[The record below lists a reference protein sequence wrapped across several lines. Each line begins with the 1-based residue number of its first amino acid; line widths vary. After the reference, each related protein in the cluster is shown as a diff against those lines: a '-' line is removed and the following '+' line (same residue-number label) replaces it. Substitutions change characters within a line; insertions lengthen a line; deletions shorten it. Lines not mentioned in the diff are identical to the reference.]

1 MRPTAILAV
10 AAVLLALPGAPL
22 VAQHGHDHSTE
33 PEPRI
38 PADARLGTV
47 PFVTSC
53 SEAAQPGFRRGLAL
67 LHHMMYEQAE
77 EQFAAVAAAEPACA
91 IAHWGVAMTL
101 FHPLWPDRPSPADF
115 ERGAAALERAAAG
128 ELAAHER
135 ALVEAAQAF
144 YRDWRTASHGDRLAA
159 FEARLA
165 EAAAAHPDDLDV
177 VALHALSLIAT
188 APPGDR
194 SLAHQQRAGEIL
206 RGLHDREATH
216 PGAIHYGIHA
226 FDHPPLAHR
235 AVDLAHGYDKI
246 APEVPHA
253 LHMPTHIF
261 VRLGHWQEVIDW
273 NRRSAAAAL
282 ASPVDGAVSH
292 HYPHAADYLMYAHL
306 QRGEDAAARRLL
318 DELLSHERFQPTFIS
333 AYALAAAPARLALER
348 GEWAAAASL
357 PVGLPESI
365 PWDRSPGALA
375 IAHYARGLGGARGGD
390 LDLAR
395 RSLAELDRLEASAGE
410 QDQGYWVEQIGIQ
423 RQVIAAWLA
432 LAEDRT
438 DEALAAMTRAA
449 DLEDAAEKH
458 PVTPGAVLPARELLG
473 DMLLAL
479 DRPAEAQAAYEA
491 SLAHSPK
498 RFNTLAR
505 AAQAAQAAG
514 DAEGARRHSQELLD
528 VAAGAARPELA
539 RAREVVGG

>member
-1 MRPTAILAV
+1 VP
-10 AAVLLALPGAPL
+10 
-22 VAQHGHDHSTE
+22 HGE
-33 PEPRI
+33 
-38 PADARLGTV
+38 
-47 PFVTSC
+47 
-53 SEAAQPGFRRGLAL
+53 
-67 LHHMMYEQAE
+67 
-77 EQFAAVAAAEPACA
+77 
-91 IAHWGVAMTL
+91 
-101 FHPLWPDRPSPADF
+101 
-115 ERGAAALERAAAG
+115 
-128 ELAAHER
+128 
-135 ALVEAAQAF
+135 
-144 YRDWRTASHGDRLAA
+144 RLAA

-165 EAAAAHPDDLDV
+165 QAAAAHPDDLDV

-194 SLAHQQRAGEIL
+194 SLAQQQRAGEIL
-206 RGLHDREATH
+206 RALHAREATH

-235 AVDLAHGYDKI
+235 AVDLAHAYDQI

-261 VRLGHWQEVIDW
+261 VRLGHWPEVIDS

-282 ASPVDGAVSH
+282 ENPVDGAVSH
-292 HYPHAADYLMYAHL
+292 HYAHAADYLMYAYL

-318 DELLSHERFQPTFIS
+318 DELLSHETYQPTFIS

-348 GEWAAAASL
+348 GEWGAAATL

-395 RSLAELDRLEASAGE
+395 RSITELDRLEASAGE

-423 RQVIAAWLA
+423 RQVLAAWLA
-432 LAEDRT
+432 LAEGRE
-438 DEALAAMTRAA
+438 DEAVAAMTRAA

-473 DMLLAL
+473 DLLLAL
-479 DRPAEAQAAYEA
+479 DRPAEALAAYEA
-491 SLAHSPK
+491 SLEHSPR

-505 AAQAAQAAG
+505 AARAAEAAG
-514 DAEGARRHSQELLD
+514 DAERARRHYRELVE
-528 VAAGAARPELA
+528 VAPGGGRPELA
-539 RAREVVGG
+539 RAREALGS